1 MIWFSYAVAKNFP
14 TLTNLKSPFDMK
26 PLIKVDIDL
35 NLGKGF
41 QVITETC
48 ELPFD
53 FQCNLK
59 SLELEE
65 KPSNKIVF
73 SAISDLPAVLLYLS
87 SFPKYFI
94 SSLLV

>member
-1 MIWFSYAVAKNFP
+1 
-14 TLTNLKSPFDMK
+14 MK

-73 SAISDLPAVLLYLS
+73 SAISDLPAVLLYLY